1 MMKLKSIIASLLL
14 LAAVPASA
22 QILYKVEGNGLT
34 TPSYIFGTHHLAPLS
49 VIEKTGADKC
59 FKEASQVV
67 GEIDMTQDQMKLGMA
82 MQPHMIAPSD
92 STLSKVIS
100 PEDFTII
107 SEEFKKWAP
116 MPGMELSMLEGM
128 KPMVASTMVAVG
140 MAAQAMPG
148 YNPQEQLDTYFQIQ
162 GKNEGKTITPLETV
176 EYQASVLYDTTP
188 IAFQAEALVEM
199 LKDPSKAIQSSKDL
213 TAAYDAEDLSKM
225 LQLSEED
232 DEHPEFMVALLDK
245 RNAEWLEK
253 LPEIMKAAPS
263 FIAVGA
269 LHLAGDKGI
278 VEGLKKLG
286 YNVTPVK

>member
-34 TPSYIFGTHHLAPLS
+34 APSYIFGTHHLAPLS

-107 SEEFKKWAP
+107 SEDFKKWAP

-213 TAAYDAEDLSKM
+213 TVAYDAEDLSKM